1 MRLNGLLAAF
11 ALFAATAV
19 APAVAIAPGLARAQE
34 AAPPSTDPRL
44 KFKDGERYLRDLSQT
59 LEIPRDEICRE
70 LSRYDCS
77 GKAFRIV
84 LGGVDPYDARIM
96 QPLDQATLA
105 SPIAFDR
112 VALQVCANRVARDRA
127 DPGKALLFRPAAGRP
142 DRAWRD
148 GLTDRLYDRILRRE
162 ATPAERDRMAAF
174 LEGVEGRTGRSA
186 RGQSQQTLLACFALA
201 SSAEAAFY

>member
-1 MRLNGLLAAF
+1 MRIPG
-11 ALFAATAV
+11 LFAALVLAAV
-19 APAVAIAPGLARAQE
+19 ATLASPVVRAQE
-34 AAPPSTDPRL
+34 AAPASTDPRI
-44 KFKDGERYLRDLSQT
+44 KFKDGERYLRDLSET

-77 GKAFRIV
+77 NKAFRIV
-84 LGGVDPYDARIM
+84 LGGVDPYDARVM

-112 VALQVCANRVARDRA
+112 VALQVCANRVARDKA
-127 DPGKALLFRPAAGRP
+127 DPAKAILYKPASGRP

-148 GLTDRLYDRILRRE
+148 ALTDRLYDRILRRD
-162 ATPAERDRMAAF
+162 ATAAERDRMATF

-186 RGQSQQTLLACFALA
+186 RGQSEQTLLACFALA

>member
-1 MRLNGLLAAF
+1 MRMPG
-11 ALFAATAV
+11 LFAALTLAVMAAVAV
-19 APAVAIAPGLARAQE
+19 APAVVSAQE
-34 AAPPSTDPRL
+34 AAPASTDPRI
-44 KFKDGERYLRDLSQT
+44 KFKDGERYLRDLSET
-59 LEIPRDEICRE
+59 FEIPRDEICRE

-77 GKAFRIV
+77 NKAFRIV
-84 LGGVDPYDARIM
+84 LGGVDPYDARVM

-127 DPGKALLFRPAAGRP
+127 DPAKALLFKSAAGRP

-148 GLTDRLYDRILRRE
+148 ALTDRLYDRILRRD
-162 ATPAERDRMAAF
+162 ASVAERDRMAAF
-174 LEGVEGRTGRSA
+174 LQGVEGRTGRSA
-186 RGQSQQTLLACFALA
+186 RGQSEQTLLACFALA

>member
-1 MRLNGLLAAF
+1 MRMPG
-11 ALFAATAV
+11 LFAALFLVAAATL
-19 APAVAIAPGLARAQE
+19 APAVVRAQE
-34 AAPPSTDPRL
+34 AAPASTDPRI
-44 KFKDGERYLRDLSQT
+44 KFKDGERYLRDLAET

-77 GKAFRIV
+77 KQAFRIV
-84 LGGVDPYDARIM
+84 LGGVDPYDARVM

-112 VALQVCANRVARDRA
+112 VALQVCANRVAKDKA
-127 DPGKALLFRPAAGRP
+127 DPGKALLFKPAAGRP

-148 GLTDRLYDRILRRE
+148 ALTDRLYDRILRRD
-162 ATPAERDRMAAF
+162 ASAAERDRMAAF
-174 LEGVEGRTGRSA
+174 LQGVEGRTGRSA
-186 RGQSQQTLLACFALA
+186 QGQSEQTLLACFALA